1 MLSDEDEEDLVDEED
16 TIENDEDIPI
26 EPEENLREE

>member
-1 MLSDEDEEDLVDEED
+1 MRKNLVDEED

>member
-16 TIENDEDIPI
+16 TIKNDEDIPI